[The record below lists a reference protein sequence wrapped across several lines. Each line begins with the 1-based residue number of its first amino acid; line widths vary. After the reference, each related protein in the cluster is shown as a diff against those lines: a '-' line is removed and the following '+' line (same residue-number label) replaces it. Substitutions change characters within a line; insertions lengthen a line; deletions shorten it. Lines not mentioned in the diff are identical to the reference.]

1 MIGPHHRHLTS
12 DWLAAAGAEP
22 DADRVHEG
30 AADPAA
36 VPRPPGAGRGRG
48 HPRGRAAPAVPHRRQ
63 VLYCTVLYCTVLYPT
78 VARKYF
84 YSVKDISIGGQCPCH
99 GHASDCPVSA
109 DIIADSTEIFSRHV
123 KYFLGEQRGRVHVQV
138 PAQHV
143 RRAVRLLLPD
153 VQPAQVDNRQVHL
166 RQRVRALSVLR

>member
-36 VPRPPGAGRGRG
+36 VPRAPGAGRGRG
-48 HPRGRAAPAVPHRRQ
+48 HPRGRAAPAVPHRGQ

-78 VARKYF
+78 AARKYF

-109 DIIADSTEIFSRHV
+109 DIIADLTKIFSRNV

-153 VQPAQVDNRQVHL
+153 VQPAQVDHRQVHL